1 MRLTTYLAKQQ
12 TEREKMNNC
21 DMAGCVDIAEYTA
34 EFTDEK
40 GADQNALTL
49 EVCESC
55 ANFWGEKDTVL
66 IKRFANG

>member
-1 MRLTTYLAKQQ
+1 M
-12 TEREKMNNC
+12 EMC

-34 EFTDEK
+34 EFTEEK

-66 IKRFANG
+66 IKGFANG